1 MMLLCYDI
9 TIDVRPHT
17 QVVIP
22 LLGETETP
30 RVVGTHLQTVT
41 AIRLS
46 VNNIKDVFV
55 DFFPLRDIIKKKKT
69 NDHATKYIL
78 FDFGLMG

>member
-1 MMLLCYDI
+1 MLLLCYNI
-9 TIDVRPHT
+9 TIDVPPHT

-55 DFFPLRDIIKKKKT
+55 DFFPLRDIKKK
-69 NDHATKYIL
+69 I
-78 FDFGLMG
+78 FF